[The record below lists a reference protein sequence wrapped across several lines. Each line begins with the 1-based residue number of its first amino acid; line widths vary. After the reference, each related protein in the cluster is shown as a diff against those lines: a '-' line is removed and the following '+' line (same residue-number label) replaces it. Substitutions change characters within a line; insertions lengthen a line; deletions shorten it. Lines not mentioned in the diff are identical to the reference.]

1 MVDTALGM
9 MASNKVA
16 TDWESA
22 LSNNP
27 KCFDREALDADGGYT
42 GVDCRQHEHGVSFNE
57 ISKLHAMAYSWNG
70 DPAYLNTS

>member
-22 LSNNP
+22 LPNNP
-27 KCFDREALDADGGYT
+27 KCFDRKALDADGGYT